1 MTVKTEELVLN
12 MGPQHPSTH
21 GVLRLILHLEGEKIL
36 KVEPVI
42 GYLHR
47 GVEKLC
53 EYRGYDNIPP
63 ILERNDYLAPSLNAL
78 AFVLAVEKGAGI
90 EVPKRAQYLRVL
102 LSEIE
107 RITSHLVA
115 IGTYGLDL
123 GGAFGGG
130 TNLAM
135 FCFRDRE
142 KLLDLKEILT
152 GSRFHPNFVF
162 IGGVRYDVPA
172 GFDRK
177 VKETVK
183 YLRKS
188 FEDYEPF
195 LTNSIFKAR
204 TVNVGVLPK
213 DLALRIGASGP
224 TLRASGVPYDVRKA
238 EGYSSY
244 NDFQFN
250 VITLEGGDAFSRAT
264 VRYLELFE
272 SLKIIEQV
280 IDGLPSGPIS
290 SRMPVKTPVGI
301 KLPPNTWVYAKV
313 ESPRGELGA
322 FIYSDGKPQPARV
335 KLRSPSYSN
344 LMAIQ
349 HILPGHYI
357 ADTIAILGSLDPVF
371 GDVDR

>member
-1 MTVKTEELVLN
+1 MQVRTETLVLN

-21 GVLRLILHLEGEKIL
+21 GVLRLILHLDGEKVL

-53 EYRGYDNIPP
+53 EHRGYDNIVP

-78 AFVLAVEKGAGI
+78 PFVIAVERGANV
-90 EVPKRAQYLRVL
+90 EVPRRAQYLRIL

-135 FCFRDRE
+135 YCFRDRE
-142 KLLDLKEILT
+142 KLLELKEILT
-152 GSRFHPNFVF
+152 GSRFHPNFLF

-172 GFDRK
+172 GFDKK
-177 VKETVK
+177 VKETIN

-195 LTNSIFKAR
+195 LTNPIFKAR
-204 TVNVGVLPK
+204 TVGVGVLPQ
-213 DLALRIGASGP
+213 DLALRLGTSGP
-224 TLRASGVPYDVRKA
+224 TLRASGVPYDIRKA
-238 EGYSSY
+238 DNYLPY
-244 NDFQFN
+244 NEVMFD
-250 VITLEGGDAFSRAT
+250 VISLDGCDAFSRAYA
-264 VRYLELFE
+264 RYLEMFE

-280 IDGLPSGPIS
+280 IDGLPEGPIS
-290 SRMPVKTPVGI
+290 SRMPIKTPVGI
-301 KLPPNTWVYAKV
+301 KLPKDTWVYARV

-335 KLRSPSYSN
+335 KLRSPSFSN

>member
-1 MTVKTEELVLN
+1 
-12 MGPQHPSTH
+12 
-21 GVLRLILHLEGEKIL
+21 
-36 KVEPVI
+36 
-42 GYLHR
+42 
-47 GVEKLC
+47 
-53 EYRGYDNIPP
+53 
-63 ILERNDYLAPSLNAL
+63 
-78 AFVLAVEKGAGI
+78 
-90 EVPKRAQYLRVL
+90 
-102 LSEIE
+102 
-107 RITSHLVA
+107 
-115 IGTYGLDL
+115 
-123 GGAFGGG
+123 
-130 TNLAM
+130 
-135 FCFRDRE
+135 
-142 KLLDLKEILT
+142 
-152 GSRFHPNFVF
+152 
-162 IGGVRYDVPA
+162 
-172 GFDRK
+172 
-177 VKETVK
+177 
-183 YLRKS
+183 
-188 FEDYEPF
+188 
-195 LTNSIFKAR
+195 
-204 TVNVGVLPK
+204 
-213 DLALRIGASGP
+213 LALRIGASGP
-224 TLRASGVPYDVRKA
+224 TLRASGVPYDIRKA
-238 EGYSSY
+238 DGYSSY
-244 NDFQFN
+244 HDFQFN